1 MYRLQWIE
9 GSEHKELI
17 LHWEELI
24 VHPYYSHRNSTI
36 QSYTP
41 GLGWVEE

>member
-9 GSEHKELI
+9 GSISKELI

-24 VHPYYSHRNSTI
+24 VHPYYGIGDI
-36 QSYTP
+36 QSFLP
-41 GLGWVEE
+41 GIGWVEE